1 MIQPKYGFTTDEYC
15 ETFLSH
21 MQTHFYN
28 CDRVDVIFD
37 IYLQLSLKD
46 GVYETRSVAPSMI
59 VRRTTK
65 VKNWLHF
72 LKNGSYKQSFFEY
85 ITGYAKSLHIDGR
98 KQLVITCRDSA
109 ITIQNQ

>member
-1 MIQPKYGFTTDEYC
+1 
-15 ETFLSH
+15 
-21 MQTHFYN
+21 MQTYFYN
-28 CDRVDVIFD
+28 CDRVDVTFD

-46 GVYETRSVAPSMI
+46 GVREPHGVAPSMI

-72 LKNGSYKQSFFEY
+72 LNNGSYKQSFFEY
-85 ITGYAKSLHIDGR
+85 IAGYAKSFHIDDR
-98 KQLVITCRDSA
+98 KQLVITCRDSV

>member
-1 MIQPKYGFTTDEYC
+1 MNSQLIILSDIS
-15 ETFLSH
+15 LSH
-21 MQTHFYN
+21 ANIFLQHIFI
-28 CDRVDVIFD
+28 DRVDVIFD

-46 GVYETRSVAPSMI
+46 GIRETRGVAPSMI

-85 ITGYAKSLHIDGR
+85 KAGYAKSLHIDGR
-98 KQLVITCRDSA
+98 KQLVITCGDSA